1 MSIHHDKIVIGSSLQ
16 ALMYA
21 ANNNLNVLFTTS
33 EPPFEF
39 DYLSPEFDGFGMRS
53 DRDISLKCEDKL
65 VLVGQAKAQLWQ
77 KLMFSLSLSGRILF
91 ADLARSLTVDD
102 NKLFVSCSGMP
113 RKTINFEKLIIFDD
127 RNIVG
132 LPELLKQQKDTNIVY
147 DWVNVTSGGRHEYD
161 VLIRDEDFINQVYF
175 YPSRRTNNTKLKDL
189 VAISYLTDEQVA
201 DFSYSDTYVKFK
213 LLDVFKELGIRGAR
227 NGRDVNNPE
236 KYKYYAA
243 KLEPASRIIKPRV
256 LNTYED
262 DDRFEFN
269 NQSFEEILEQKQHPK
284 GYLKTVLDNL

>member
-1 MSIHHDKIVIGSSLQ
+1 MNLFYDKVVIGNSLE
-16 ALMYA
+16 ALAFA

-39 DYLSPEFDGFGMRS
+39 DYLPPGFDKFGMS
-53 DRDISLKCEDKL
+53 PSQTTSLKCENESI
-65 VLVGQAKAQLWQ
+65 LVGHTKAQLWQ
-77 KLMFSLSLSGRILF
+77 KLMFTLSLSGRILF

-102 NKLFVSCSGMP
+102 KKLFVSCSGMP
-113 RKTINFEKLIIFDD
+113 RKAISFNKLIVFDD
-127 RNIVG
+127 KNIVG
-132 LPELLKQQKDTNIVY
+132 LPELVTQEKDASVVY
-147 DWVNVTSGGRHEYD
+147 DWVNVASGGRHEYD

-213 LLDVFKELGIRGAR
+213 LLDMFKELGIRGAR

-236 KYKYYAA
+236 KYKYYAV